1 MAYNQALAER
11 IWQALEGYDDV
22 EEKKMMGGVTF
33 MVNGKMCV
41 GIIKDELMCRI
52 DPDIYEEALN
62 RKGCRE
68 MDMMKKPMTGYVLV
82 NEDGIGT
89 AKGLQNWVN
98 LALEYNKKAKASKKK
113 KK

>member
-1 MAYNQALAER
+1 MAYNEALAER
-11 IWQALEGYDDV
+11 IWQALDGQQDV
-22 EEKKMMGGVTF
+22 EEKKMMGGLVF

-41 GIIKDELMCRI
+41 GIMKDELMCRI

-68 MDMMKKPMTGYVLV
+68 MDIMKKPMIGYVLV
-82 NEDGIGT
+82 NDEGMGT
-89 AKGLQNWVN
+89 AKGLQSWVG
-98 LALEYNKKAKASKKK
+98 LALAYNEKAKSSKKK